1 MVSFAGGGTAG
12 LVVAERL
19 SEDHSVAV
27 AVIEAG
33 LHYID
38 EPRIDT
44 PLAGKV
50 IPCLRYIHPR
60 LSLKSPVLVEYYSSP
75 IGDPA
80 FDWEYVTTPQANLY
94 NATLPQTKGKMLGGS
109 SGINGMVWDRASQRE
124 YDAWE
129 QVGGYRM
136 T

>member
-1 MVSFAGGGTAG
+1 MVSFSGGGTAG

-19 SEDHSVAV
+19 SEDPRVTV

-33 LHYID
+33 LHYIN

-44 PLAGKV
+44 PLAGIV
-50 IPCLRYIHPR
+50 VPYRRYIHP
-60 LSLKSPVLVEYYSSP
+60 LNPKSPVLVEYYSSP